1 MIRKRNSQTGSIS
14 RVEDWKM
21 IARPGTGSLVI
32 NHEEEAIEDEPGV
45 FEKFAAW
52 DGETV
57 ERLRAFFGRNGA
69 VVAYFEEPLRGTK
82 DGARRRFAAI
92 SAAIAHLA
100 DFLEQQNRLGRWGPR
115 GVFARWES
123 SLVTE

>member
-14 RVEDWKM
+14 RVEEWKM

-32 NHEEEAIEDEPGV
+32 NHEEEAIEEEPGI

-82 DGARRRFAAI
+82 DNARRRFEAI
-92 SAAIAHLA
+92 SAAIGHFAV
-100 DFLEQQNRLGRWGPR
+100 FLEHEQTQGHSEPK
-115 GVFARWES
+115 GVFARWERS
-123 SLVTE
+123 FVGE